1 MEFLKKATVLLLSLL
16 LINALNAQDL
26 KTVFKKSYE
35 LEKNGKY
42 IEAIEKIKTVYDENS
57 YEINLR
63 LGWLAY
69 SAGSFTESISYY
81 NKAIEL
87 MPLSIEAQLGLVYPA
102 SAVGNWNQVINAY
115 NKILMIDKQNATAN
129 YKLGYIYYYRKDY
142 EKAYRY
148 FQRLLNNYP
157 FEYNYLIMFAWTNLK
172 LGKTREAK
180 VLFNKVLL
188 LSPDDSS
195 AKEGLKNI
203 K

>member
-1 MEFLKKATVLLLSLL
+1 MEILKKITIVVLGLFLATT
-16 LINALNAQDL
+16 INAQDL
-26 KTVFKKSYE
+26 KSAFKKSYE

-42 IEAIEKIKTVYDENS
+42 IDAIEILKTVYDENS

-81 NKAIEL
+81 NKAISL
-87 MPLSIEAQLGLVYPA
+87 MPLSIEAQFGLVYPA
-102 SAVGNWNQVINAY
+102 SAVGNWNQVIEAY

-142 EKAYRY
+142 EKAYQY
-148 FQRLLNNYP
+148 FQGLVNNYP
-157 FEYNYLIMFAWTNLK
+157 FEYNYLIIFAWTNLN

-188 LSPDDSS
+188 LSPNDES
-195 AKEGLKNI
+195 AKKGLESI

>member
-1 MEFLKKATVLLLSLL
+1 MEILKKITIVVLGLFLATT
-16 LINALNAQDL
+16 INAQDL
-26 KTVFKKSYE
+26 KSAFKKSYE

-42 IEAIEKIKTVYDENS
+42 IDAIEILKTVYDENS

-81 NKAIEL
+81 NKAISL

-102 SAVGNWNQVINAY
+102 SAVGNWNQVIEAY
-115 NKILMIDKQNATAN
+115 NKILMIDKQNTTAN

-148 FQRLLNNYP
+148 FQGLVNNYP
-157 FEYNYLIMFAWTNLK
+157 FEYNYLIMFAWTNLN

-188 LSPDDSS
+188 LSPDDES
-195 AKEGLKNI
+195 AKKGLESI

>member
-87 MPLSIEAQLGLVYPA
+87 MPLSIEAQL
-102 SAVGNWNQVINAY
+102 
-115 NKILMIDKQNATAN
+115 
-129 YKLGYIYYYRKDY
+129 
-142 EKAYRY
+142 
-148 FQRLLNNYP
+148 
-157 FEYNYLIMFAWTNLK
+157 
-172 LGKTREAK
+172 
-180 VLFNKVLL
+180 
-188 LSPDDSS
+188 
-195 AKEGLKNI
+195 
-203 K
+203 